1 MNVVSRAQGIILN
14 PKEEWKKIKDETI
27 PLSQLFTSYVLIL
40 AAIPA
45 VARFLG
51 WGLIG
56 LGRPYAGLGIGTA
69 LVQAIVYYIGSL
81 VTVYIIGLII
91 NALASTFSS
100 VQNRENAMKL
110 AVFSMTPAWVAGIL
124 YIIPFLG
131 VLVIFASFYGI
142 YLMYLGLTTP
152 LMETPKEKVA
162 GYMVVIILVSLVVMV
177 VVGVILGAIS
187 TAGGVA
193 GVM

>member
-51 WGLIG
+51 GALIG

-110 AVFSMTPAWVAGIL
+110 AVFSMTPAWIAGIL

-162 GYMVVIILVSLVVMV
+162 GYLVVIILVSLVVMV
-177 VVGVILGAIS
+177 VVGMIFGAIS
-187 TAGGVA
+187 TVGGVG
-193 GVM
+193 GVI